1 MHATRFARLVILAL
15 MCCPVLSFAQMAP
28 PPPAKSA
35 GDALNAD
42 LNIVEHEFTS
52 AAEAM
57 PDDKYSFAPTSGE
70 FKGVRTFAE
79 QVKHVACANFA
90 FFNQIEGKKPPEH
103 CEKGGPNPAK
113 SKAELIQYLK
123 DSYAYGNRVL
133 KTVNAGNMMQRV
145 DGPYAGPDTRLGMT
159 VTAVWHITD
168 HYGQIVE
175 YLRMNGIVP
184 PNTVQYGLQVR

>member
-1 MHATRFARLVILAL
+1 MRYAVLLIAACLAL
-15 MCCPVLSFAQMAP
+15 PALAQEQPVPKDVAGSVGFSLHFAENEFLSVAQ
-28 PPPAKSA
+28 
-35 GDALNAD
+35 
-42 LNIVEHEFTS
+42 
-52 AAEAM
+52 AM
-57 PDDKYSFAPTSGE
+57 PEDKYGFVPTAGN
-70 FKGVRTFAE
+70 FQGVRSFAE

-103 CEKGGPNPAK
+103 CEKGGPNPVK
-113 SKAELIQYLK
+113 TKAELIQYLK
-123 DSYAYGNRVL
+123 DSNDYANRVL

-145 DGPYAGPDTRLGMT
+145 DGPYAGPNTRLGMT

-184 PNTVQYGLQVR
+184 PNTAQYGLQVR

>member
-1 MHATRFARLVILAL
+1 MRYAVLLTVVCLSISAL
-15 MCCPVLSFAQMAP
+15 GQESQVPKDVAGSVGFSLHFVEDEFLSVAQ
-28 PPPAKSA
+28 
-35 GDALNAD
+35 
-42 LNIVEHEFTS
+42 
-52 AAEAM
+52 AM
-57 PDDKYSFAPTSGE
+57 PEDKYGFVPTAGN
-70 FKGVRTFAE
+70 FQGVRSFAE

-90 FFNQIEGKKPPEH
+90 FFNQIEGKKPPEE
-103 CEKGGPNPAK
+103 CEKGGPNPART
-113 SKAELIQYLK
+113 KAELIQYLK
-123 DSYAYGNRVL
+123 DSYEYGNRVL

-145 DGPYAGPDTRLGMT
+145 DGRYAGPNTRLGMT

>member
-1 MHATRFARLVILAL
+1 MRFAALLIAVCLAL
-15 MCCPVLSFAQMAP
+15 PAVAQDPEVPKDVAGSVGATLHFIENEFLSVAQ
-28 PPPAKSA
+28 
-35 GDALNAD
+35 
-42 LNIVEHEFTS
+42 
-52 AAEAM
+52 AM
-57 PDDKYSFAPTSGE
+57 PEEKYGFVPTAGN
-70 FKGVRTFAE
+70 FQGVRSFAE

-113 SKAELIQYLK
+113 TKAELIQYLK
-123 DSYAYGNRVL
+123 DSNEYANRVL

-145 DGPYAGPDTRLGMT
+145 NGPYAGPNTRLGMT

-184 PNTVQYGLQVR
+184 PSTAQYGLQVR